1 MTTFYKTAALAL
13 ALLAL
18 AGCGKKPSYHAAQQT
33 AEQTSPALPSAP
45 AEQAQSTP
53 AAAQSCST
61 AVPDKVAIQKSL
73 QKAMVAIYGIDE
85 APVKFQVVQTVAIDC
100 EHATVRYRAT
110 GSATQAA
117 PMAIGDG
124 GKWFLTLYNKQYP
137 VE

>member
-1 MTTFYKTAALAL
+1 MTTFYKAAALAF

-33 AEQTSPALPSAP
+33 AEQTSSAP

-61 AVPDKVAIQKSL
+61 ALPDKVAIQKSL

>member
-1 MTTFYKTAALAL
+1 MTTFYKAAALAF

-33 AEQTSPALPSAP
+33 AEPTSSAP

-61 AVPDKVAIQKSL
+61 ALPDKVAIQKSL